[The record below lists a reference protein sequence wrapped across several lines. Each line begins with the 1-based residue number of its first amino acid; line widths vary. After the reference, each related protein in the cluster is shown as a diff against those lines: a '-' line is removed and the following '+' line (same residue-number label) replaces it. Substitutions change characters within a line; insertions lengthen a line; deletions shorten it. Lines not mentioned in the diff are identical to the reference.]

1 MTEILRLFP
10 FKNVLKLLMSVSSYC
25 KRLTRSSCGMARL
38 NSADFTPLG
47 LTDNFMGNTLL
58 CDCPFYLFFYF
69 ERKIPFAREYGGSS
83 LWTCL
88 RENDHA

>member
-10 FKNVLKLLMSVSSYC
+10 FKNVLKLLMSVGSYC
-25 KRLTRSSCGMARL
+25 KRLTRSSCRMARL

-47 LTDNFMGNTLL
+47 LMDNFMGNTLL
-58 CDCPFYLFFYF
+58 SDCPFYLLFF
-69 ERKIPFAREYGGSS
+69 ERTIPFAREYGGSS

-88 RENDHA
+88 REKDHA